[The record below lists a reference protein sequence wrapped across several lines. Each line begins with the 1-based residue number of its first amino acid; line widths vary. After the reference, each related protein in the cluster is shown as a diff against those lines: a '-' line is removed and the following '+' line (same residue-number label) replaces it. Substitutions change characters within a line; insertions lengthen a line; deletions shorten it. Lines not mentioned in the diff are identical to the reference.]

1 MIVNFLRHAKTET
14 TSSSGK
20 DYDRNLAPK
29 GHAQCEE
36 IKKIVNKNSKD
47 IEDLNKQ
54 MAMGTGGIKAV
65 FVIGALVAMF
75 FSIFSFRM

>member
-1 MIVNFLRHAKTET
+1 MMPKRRSIKKTQT
-14 TSSSGK
+14 NNIS
-20 DYDRNLAPK
+20 RNVIAYKL
-29 GHAQCEE
+29 EE
-36 IKKIVNKNSKD
+36 IKQIVNKNSKD

-75 FSIFSFRM
+75 FTIFKDFRFWSN